1 MPSNKWDWI
10 RSRTK
15 TGKHLLIVMAAAALM
30 AAVLSGALAEAPVPA
45 DAHVLMSDMPAGNYR
60 NPSAGLYAPALVLGS
75 EIRRDQVLSITFADS
90 LADAPEDAWDVSA
103 AKDGSVLAWTT
114 PADAPEEVLG
124 YAYSAMQA
132 EYVPQPVAPEG
143 DYFELTIGSE
153 GGVLASADCSYL
165 FAAYLNLRTI
175 HTNGC
180 FDTSNAT
187 DMKCMFL
194 EDQSLEEADVSG
206 FDTSNVTDF
215 SQMFYRCE
223 GLRALD
229 VSGFNTAK
237 AVNMERMFASC
248 GALAAL
254 DLSGFDTSEVTDL
267 SYMFWL
273 CGSLTEL
280 DLTSFDTSK
289 AERMERMFTM
299 DENLARI
306 LVSENFI
313 IREGTDIP
321 AMFYACPAEE
331 LTVVEA
337 GR

>member
-10 RSRTK
+10 RSRMK
-15 TGKHLLIVMAAAALM
+15 MGKRLLTGALAVALM
-30 AAVLSGALAEAPVPA
+30 AAGMPGALAEGPVPA
-45 DAHVLMSDMPAGNYR
+45 DSHVLMSDMPPGNYR
-60 NPSAGLYAPALVLGS
+60 NPSAGLYAPALALGS
-75 EIRRDQVLSITFADS
+75 EIRRDHVLSITFVDS
-90 LADAPEDAWDVSA
+90 LADAPEGAWDVSA
-103 AKDGSVLAWTT
+103 AKDGSVLAWAA

-132 EYVPQPVAPEG
+132 GYVPQPVDPEG
-143 DYFELTIGSE
+143 DYFELTIGSA
-153 GGVLASADCSYL
+153 GGVLAGADCAYL
-165 FAAYLNLRTI
+165 FAAYLNLRSI

-180 FDTSNAT
+180 LDTSNAT
-187 DMKCMFL
+187 DMSCMFL
-194 EDQSLEEADVSG
+194 EDQSLEKLDVSG

-215 SQMFYRCE
+215 SQMFYQC
-223 GLRALD
+223 GSLRALD

-248 GALAAL
+248 GELAEL
-254 DLSGFDTSEVTDL
+254 DLSGFDTSGVTDL

-273 CGSLTEL
+273 CGSLKEL

-299 DENLARI
+299 DENLAQI
-306 LVSENFI
+306 LVSEKFI